1 MVTELVLLLA
11 VYAMLILGLFL
22 GPKDGAVNVMTNHL
36 PKLSARIEKHTAT
49 GYGFW
54 KVSSQGPTTP
64 LEWSEPLNP

>member
-11 VYAMLILGLFL
+11 IYAMLILGLFL
-22 GPKDGAVNVMTNHL
+22 HPEYGVVHTFTNHL

-54 KVSSQGPTTP
+54 NTSHKGNRLTWKST
-64 LEWSEPLNP
+64 E

>member
-11 VYAMLILGLFL
+11 VYALLILGLFFA
-22 GPKDGAVNVMTNHL
+22 PDKGAVPTFTDHL

-54 KVSSQGPTTP
+54 NTDRDGRPLTWSSI
-64 LEWSEPLNP
+64 E